1 MKGIVLSGRE
11 FDNGYMLY
19 RKGSM
24 TKDLL
29 HSKDVDAL
37 VNQGLAD
44 IDDKDLVSLS
54 DKGKEYYAQYERDKE
69 QNLKEQEVEDNLIK
83 AKEEAIDKIKENP
96 SLAVNDDKEDRVPED
111 SAEAGNS
118 DSNGSEESV
127 SGDGGD
133 TEHSEEDTEEA
144 EDTDSEGSDDSSDT
158 TEESETDEDDSEE
171 SKKEVVEEAFRELAH
186 CRNIALLDY
195 ETLTDIDYLTDNNV
209 VATEGVSDL
218 LVKVMPGINNGFK
231 TILNTIKPTS
241 FIEVLFEDSLETALG
256 KVNYVSLSRLDLPV
270 PEGLQVKYLTYLE
283 TLESSTR
290 RLTDLPKNLEDF
302 TRYVAGILTN
312 HDSRVSTVSQD
323 NLFRELDS
331 SRGVAYAAISSC
343 FSGGTRAKRK
353 YSELVDRNAD
363 WPVVESKVKAVVK
376 ELNQYDR
383 TDLIDKAK
391 HLHSLLQKVEQTSKR
406 GGFDLANP
414 NVLKTLAEGAFQLA
428 SELEYLSVLYYRVL
442 GLTKAVA
449 EDIKLI
455 KKATSN
461 NPLK

>member
-54 DKGKEYYAQYERDKE
+54 DKGKEYYARYERDKE

-83 AKEEAIDKIKENP
+83 AKEEAISKIKENP
-96 SLAVNDDKEDRVPED
+96 SLAVNDDKEDRVPAD
-111 SAEAGNS
+111 SSEAGNS
-118 DSNGSEESV
+118 DSEETDDTEEESNTSTNTSDESDTDESEEEESDEP
-127 SGDGGD
+127 S
-133 TEHSEEDTEEA
+133 ENESEED
-144 EDTDSEGSDDSSDT
+144 
-158 TEESETDEDDSEE
+158 
-171 SKKEVVEEAFRELAH
+171 KKEVVEEAFKELTH

-195 ETLTDIDYLTDNNV
+195 ETLTDIDSVTDNN
-209 VATEGVSDL
+209 VATEGVSEL

-241 FIEVLFEDSLETALG
+241 IIEVLFEDSLEVALG
-256 KVNYVSLSRLDLPV
+256 KVNYVSLSKLDLPV

-283 TLESSTR
+283 ALESSTR
-290 RLTDLPKNLEDF
+290 RLVDLPKNLEDF

-343 FSGGTRAKRK
+343 FNGGTRAKRK

-383 TDLIDKAK
+383 SDLIDKAK

-455 KKATSN
+455 KKATSI
-461 NPLK
+461 NPLKKD

>member
-44 IDDKDLVSLS
+44 IDDKNLVSLS
-54 DKGKEYYAQYERDKE
+54 DKGKEYYARYERDKE

-83 AKEEAIDKIKENP
+83 AKEEAIGKIKDNP
-96 SLAVNDDKEDRVPED
+96 SLAVNDDKEDRVPAD
-111 SAEAGNS
+111 SNEAGNS
-118 DSNGSEESV
+118 DSEETDDSEDTKEEV
-127 SGDGGD
+127 DTSGTSDNSD
-133 TEHSEEDTEEA
+133 ADDASNEEESEED
-144 EDTDSEGSDDSSDT
+144 
-158 TEESETDEDDSEE
+158 
-171 SKKEVVEEAFRELAH
+171 KKEVVEEAFKELVH

-195 ETLTDIDYLTDNNV
+195 ETLTDIDSLTDDN
-209 VATEGVSDL
+209 VATEGVSEL

-241 FIEVLFEDSLETALG
+241 IIEVLFEDSLEVALG
-256 KVNYVSLSRLDLPV
+256 KVNYVSLSKLDLPV

-283 TLESSTR
+283 ALESSTR
-290 RLTDLPKNLEDF
+290 RLIDLPKKLEDF

-343 FSGGTRAKRK
+343 FNGGTRAKRK

-363 WPVVESKVKAVVK
+363 WFVVESKVKAVVK

-383 TDLIDKAK
+383 SDLIDKAR

-442 GLTKAVA
+442 GLTKAVS

-455 KKATSN
+455 KKATSI

>member
-54 DKGKEYYAQYERDKE
+54 DKGKEYYARYERDKE

-96 SLAVNDDKEDRVPED
+96 SLAVNDDKEDRVPAD
-111 SAEAGNS
+111 SSEAGNS
-118 DSNGSEESV
+118 DS
-127 SGDGGD
+127 D
-133 TEHSEEDTEEA
+133 
-144 EDTDSEGSDDSSDT
+144 DSEGSEEETDTSTNTSDESDT
-158 TEESETDEDDSEE
+158 DDTSEEEESDEPSENDSEE
-171 SKKEVVEEAFRELAH
+171 DKKEVVEEAFKELTH

-195 ETLTDIDYLTDNNV
+195 ETLTDIDSVTDNN
-209 VATEGVSDL
+209 VATEGVSEL

-241 FIEVLFEDSLETALG
+241 IIEVLFEYSLEVALG
-256 KVNYVSLSRLDLPV
+256 KVNYVSLSKLDLPV

-283 TLESSTR
+283 ALESSTR
-290 RLTDLPKNLEDF
+290 RLVDLPKNLEDF

-343 FSGGTRAKRK
+343 FNGGTRAKRK

-383 TDLIDKAK
+383 SDLIDKAK

-455 KKATSN
+455 KKATSI

>member
-54 DKGKEYYAQYERDKE
+54 DKGKEYYARYERDKE

-83 AKEEAIDKIKENP
+83 AKEEAINKIKENP
-96 SLAVNDDKEDRVPED
+96 SLAVNDDKEDRVPAD
-111 SAEAGNS
+111 SSEAGNS
-118 DSNGSEESV
+118 DSEDTDDTEETDTSANTDDTSEEEESDEP
-127 SGDGGD
+127 SEND
-133 TEHSEEDTEEA
+133 SEED
-144 EDTDSEGSDDSSDT
+144 
-158 TEESETDEDDSEE
+158 
-171 SKKEVVEEAFRELAH
+171 KKEVVEEAFKELTH

-195 ETLTDIDYLTDNNV
+195 ETLTDIDSVTDNN
-209 VATEGVSDL
+209 VATEGVSEL

-241 FIEVLFEDSLETALG
+241 IIEVLFEDSLEVALG
-256 KVNYVSLSRLDLPV
+256 KVNYVSLSKLDLPV

-283 TLESSTR
+283 ALESSTR
-290 RLTDLPKNLEDF
+290 RLVDLPKNLEDF

-331 SRGVAYAAISSC
+331 SRGVAYASISSC
-343 FSGGTRAKRK
+343 FNGGTRAKRK

-383 TDLIDKAK
+383 SDLIDKAK

-455 KKATSN
+455 KKATSI

>member
-54 DKGKEYYAQYERDKE
+54 DKGKEYYARYERDKE

-96 SLAVNDDKEDRVPED
+96 SLAVNDDKEDRVPAD
-111 SAEAGNS
+111 SSEAGNS
-118 DSNGSEESV
+118 DSE
-127 SGDGGD
+127 D
-133 TEHSEEDTEEA
+133 TEDTEE
-144 EDTDSEGSDDSSDT
+144 ETDTNTDESSESDTDDTSEE
-158 TEESETDEDDSEE
+158 EESDEPSENDSEE
-171 SKKEVVEEAFRELAH
+171 DKKEVVEEAFKELTH

-195 ETLTDIDYLTDNNV
+195 ETLTDIDSVTDNN
-209 VATEGVSDL
+209 VATEGVSEL

-241 FIEVLFEDSLETALG
+241 IIEVLFEYSLEVALG
-256 KVNYVSLSRLDLPV
+256 KVNYVSLSKLDLPV

-283 TLESSTR
+283 ALESSTR
-290 RLTDLPKNLEDF
+290 RLVDLPKNLEDF

-331 SRGVAYAAISSC
+331 NRGVAYAAISSC
-343 FSGGTRAKRK
+343 FNGGTRAKRK

-383 TDLIDKAK
+383 SDLIDKAK

-455 KKATSN
+455 KKATSI

>member
-54 DKGKEYYAQYERDKE
+54 DKGKEYYARYERDKE

-111 SAEAGNS
+111 SSEAGNS
-118 DSNGSEESV
+118 DS
-127 SGDGGD
+127 
-133 TEHSEEDTEEA
+133 EEDTEGTE
-144 EDTDSEGSDDSSDT
+144 EDSDTDDDTSNE
-158 TEESETDEDDSEE
+158 EESNEDSESDSEE
-171 SKKEVVEEAFRELAH
+171 SKKEVVEEAFKELVH

-195 ETLTDIDYLTDNNV
+195 ETLTDIDSVTDNN
-209 VATEGVSDL
+209 VATEGVSEL

-241 FIEVLFEDSLETALG
+241 IIEVLFEDSLEVALG
-256 KVNYVSLSRLDLPV
+256 KVNYVSLSKLDLPV

-290 RLTDLPKNLEDF
+290 RLVDLPKNLEDF

-343 FSGGTRAKRK
+343 FNGGTRAKRK

-363 WPVVESKVKAVVK
+363 WTVVESKVKAVVK

-383 TDLIDKAK
+383 SDLIDKAK

-455 KKATSN
+455 KKATSI
-461 NPLK
+461 NPPK

>member
-54 DKGKEYYAQYERDKE
+54 DKGKEYYARYERDKE

-83 AKEEAIDKIKENP
+83 AKEEAISQIKENP
-96 SLAVNDDKEDRVPED
+96 SLAVNDDKEDRVPAD
-111 SAEAGNS
+111 SSEAGNS
-118 DSNGSEESV
+118 DS
-127 SGDGGD
+127 D
-133 TEHSEEDTEEA
+133 
-144 EDTDSEGSDDSSDT
+144 DSEGSE
-158 TEESETDEDDSEE
+158 EESNTSANTDDTSEEEESDEPSENDSEE
-171 SKKEVVEEAFRELAH
+171 DKKEVVEEAFKELTH

-195 ETLTDIDYLTDNNV
+195 ETLTDIDSVTDNN
-209 VATEGVSDL
+209 VATEGVSEL

-231 TILNTIKPTS
+231 TILNTIKSTS
-241 FIEVLFEDSLETALG
+241 IIEVLFEDSLEVALG
-256 KVNYVSLSRLDLPV
+256 KVNYVSLSKLDLPV

-290 RLTDLPKNLEDF
+290 RLVDLPKNLEDF

-343 FSGGTRAKRK
+343 FNGGTRAKRK

-363 WPVVESKVKAVVK
+363 WPVVESKVKVVVK

-383 TDLIDKAK
+383 SDLIDKAK

-455 KKATSN
+455 KKATSI

>member
-111 SAEAGNS
+111 SAEAGDS
-118 DSNGSEESV
+118 DSERSE
-127 SGDGGD
+127 
-133 TEHSEEDTEEA
+133 HNEEDTEE
-144 EDTDSEGSDDSSDT
+144 ETSDDTDSNEEV
-158 TEESETDEDDSEE
+158 EESETDDETNEEDDSEE

-195 ETLTDIDYLTDNNV
+195 ETLTDIDSLTDDSV

-241 FIEVLFEDSLETALG
+241 FIEVLFEDSLEAALG

-290 RLTDLPKNLEDF
+290 RLADLPKNLEDF

-363 WPVVESKVKAVVK
+363 WPVVESKVKAVAK

>member
-44 IDDKDLVSLS
+44 IDDKNLVSLS
-54 DKGKEYYAQYERDKE
+54 DKGKEYYARYERDKE

-83 AKEEAIDKIKENP
+83 AKEEAIGKIKDNP
-96 SLAVNDDKEDRVPED
+96 SLAVNDDKEDRVPDD
-111 SAEAGNS
+111 SNEAGNS
-118 DSNGSEESV
+118 DSEETDDSEDTKEEV
-127 SGDGGD
+127 DTSGTSDNSD
-133 TEHSEEDTEEA
+133 ADDASNEEESEED
-144 EDTDSEGSDDSSDT
+144 
-158 TEESETDEDDSEE
+158 
-171 SKKEVVEEAFRELAH
+171 KKEVVEEAFKELVH

-195 ETLTDIDYLTDNNV
+195 ETLTDIDSLTDDN
-209 VATEGVSDL
+209 VATEGVSEL

-241 FIEVLFEDSLETALG
+241 IIEVLFEDSLEVALG
-256 KVNYVSLSRLDLPV
+256 KVNYVSLSKLDLPV

-283 TLESSTR
+283 ALESSTR
-290 RLTDLPKNLEDF
+290 RLIDLPKNLEDF

-343 FSGGTRAKRK
+343 FNGGTRAKRK

-363 WPVVESKVKAVVK
+363 WFVVESKVKAVVK

-383 TDLIDKAK
+383 SDLIDKAR

-442 GLTKAVA
+442 GLTKAVS

-455 KKATSN
+455 KKATSI

>member
-44 IDDKDLVSLS
+44 IDDKNLVSLS
-54 DKGKEYYAQYERDKE
+54 DKGKEYYARYERDKE

-83 AKEEAIDKIKENP
+83 AKEEAIGKIKDNP
-96 SLAVNDDKEDRVPED
+96 SLAVNDDKEDRVPAD
-111 SAEAGNS
+111 SNEAGNS
-118 DSNGSEESV
+118 DSEETDDSEDTKEEV
-127 SGDGGD
+127 DTSGTSDNSD
-133 TEHSEEDTEEA
+133 ADDASNEEESEED
-144 EDTDSEGSDDSSDT
+144 
-158 TEESETDEDDSEE
+158 
-171 SKKEVVEEAFRELAH
+171 KKEVVEEAFKELVH

-195 ETLTDIDYLTDNNV
+195 ETLTDIDSLTDDN
-209 VATEGVSDL
+209 VATEGVSEL

-241 FIEVLFEDSLETALG
+241 IIEVLFEDSLEVALG
-256 KVNYVSLSRLDLPV
+256 KVNYVSLSKLDLPV

-283 TLESSTR
+283 ALESSTR
-290 RLTDLPKNLEDF
+290 RLIDLPKNLEDF

-343 FSGGTRAKRK
+343 FNGGTRAKRK

-363 WPVVESKVKAVVK
+363 WSVVESKVKAVVK

-383 TDLIDKAK
+383 SDLIDKAR

-442 GLTKAVA
+442 GLTKAVS

-455 KKATSN
+455 KKATSI

>member
-111 SAEAGNS
+111 SAEAGDS
-118 DSNGSEESV
+118 DSERSE
-127 SGDGGD
+127 D
-133 TEHSEEDTEEA
+133 TEHNEEDTEE
-144 EDTDSEGSDDSSDT
+144 ETSDDTDSNEEV
-158 TEESETDEDDSEE
+158 EESETDEDNEEDDSEE

-195 ETLTDIDYLTDNNV
+195 ETLTDIDSLTDDSV

-241 FIEVLFEDSLETALG
+241 FIEVLFEDSLEAALG

-290 RLTDLPKNLEDF
+290 RLADLPKNLEDF

-363 WPVVESKVKAVVK
+363 WPVVESKVKAVAK

>member
-44 IDDKDLVSLS
+44 IDDKNLVSLS
-54 DKGKEYYAQYERDKE
+54 DKGKEYYARYERDKE

-83 AKEEAIDKIKENP
+83 AKEEAIGKIKDNP
-96 SLAVNDDKEDRVPED
+96 SLAVNDDKEDRVPAD
-111 SAEAGNS
+111 SNEAGNS
-118 DSNGSEESV
+118 DSEETDDSEDTKEEV
-127 SGDGGD
+127 DTSGTSDNSD
-133 TEHSEEDTEEA
+133 ADDASNEEESEED
-144 EDTDSEGSDDSSDT
+144 
-158 TEESETDEDDSEE
+158 
-171 SKKEVVEEAFRELAH
+171 KKEVVEEAFKELVH

-195 ETLTDIDYLTDNNV
+195 ETLTDIDSLTDDN
-209 VATEGVSDL
+209 VATEGVSEL

-241 FIEVLFEDSLETALG
+241 IIEVLFEDSLEVALG
-256 KVNYVSLSRLDLPV
+256 KVNYVSLSKLDLPV

-283 TLESSTR
+283 ALESSTR
-290 RLTDLPKNLEDF
+290 RLIDLPKNLEDF

-343 FSGGTRAKRK
+343 FNGGTRAKRK

-363 WPVVESKVKAVVK
+363 WSVVESKVKAVVK

-383 TDLIDKAK
+383 SDLIDKAK

-442 GLTKAVA
+442 GLTKAVS

-455 KKATSN
+455 KKATSI

>member
-54 DKGKEYYAQYERDKE
+54 DKGKEYYARYERDKE

-83 AKEEAIDKIKENP
+83 AKEEAISKIKDNP
-96 SLAVNDDKEDRVPED
+96 SLAVNDDKEDRVPAD
-111 SAEAGNS
+111 SSEAGNS
-118 DSNGSEESV
+118 DSEDTDDTEEESNT
-127 SGDGGD
+127 STNTSDESD
-133 TEHSEEDTEEA
+133 TDDASADEESDEPSENESEED
-144 EDTDSEGSDDSSDT
+144 
-158 TEESETDEDDSEE
+158 
-171 SKKEVVEEAFRELAH
+171 KKEVVEEAFKELVH

-195 ETLTDIDYLTDNNV
+195 ETLTDIDSVTDNS
-209 VATEGVSDL
+209 VATEGVSEL

-241 FIEVLFEDSLETALG
+241 IIEVLFEDSLEVALG
-256 KVNYVSLSRLDLPV
+256 KVNYVSLSKLDLPV

-283 TLESSTR
+283 ALESSTR
-290 RLTDLPKNLEDF
+290 RLVDLPKNLEDF

-343 FSGGTRAKRK
+343 FNGGTRAKRK
-353 YSELVDRNAD
+353 YSELLDRNAD

-383 TDLIDKAK
+383 SDLIDKAK

-455 KKATSN
+455 KKATSI

>member
-54 DKGKEYYAQYERDKE
+54 DKGKEYYARYERDKE

-83 AKEEAIDKIKENP
+83 AKEEAISKIKDNP
-96 SLAVNDDKEDRVPED
+96 SLAVNDDKEDRVPAD
-111 SAEAGNS
+111 SNEAGNS
-118 DSNGSEESV
+118 DSEETDDSEDTKEEADTSDTDESEEESDESSENGSEE
-127 SGDGGD
+127 D
-133 TEHSEEDTEEA
+133 
-144 EDTDSEGSDDSSDT
+144 
-158 TEESETDEDDSEE
+158 
-171 SKKEVVEEAFRELAH
+171 KKEVVEEAFKELIH

-195 ETLTDIDYLTDNNV
+195 ETLTDIDSVTDND
-209 VATEGVSDL
+209 VATEGVSEL

-241 FIEVLFEDSLETALG
+241 IIEVLFEDSLEVALG
-256 KVNYVSLSRLDLPV
+256 KVNYVSLSKLDLPV

-283 TLESSTR
+283 ALESSTR
-290 RLTDLPKNLEDF
+290 RLVDLPKNLEDF

-343 FSGGTRAKRK
+343 FNGGTRAKRK

-363 WPVVESKVKAVVK
+363 WPLVESKVKAVVK

-383 TDLIDKAK
+383 SDLIDKAK
-391 HLHSLLQKVEQTSKR
+391 HLLSLLQKVEQTSKR

-442 GLTKAVA
+442 GLTKAVS

-455 KKATSN
+455 KKATSI

>member
-54 DKGKEYYAQYERDKE
+54 DKGKEYYARYERDKE

-96 SLAVNDDKEDRVPED
+96 SLAVNDDKEDRVPAD
-111 SAEAGNS
+111 SNEAGNS
-118 DSNGSEESV
+118 DS
-127 SGDGGD
+127 
-133 TEHSEEDTEEA
+133 EDT
-144 EDTDSEGSDDSSDT
+144 
-158 TEESETDEDDSEE
+158 DDSEE
-171 SKKEVVEEAFRELAH
+171 ETDTSADDSSNTEEDSSEEESDESSENESEEDKKEVVEEAFKELTH

-195 ETLTDIDYLTDNNV
+195 ETLTDIDSVTDNN
-209 VATEGVSDL
+209 VATEGVSEL

-241 FIEVLFEDSLETALG
+241 IIEVLFEDSLEVALG
-256 KVNYVSLSRLDLPV
+256 KVNYVSLSKLDLPV

-283 TLESSTR
+283 ALESSTR
-290 RLTDLPKNLEDF
+290 RLVDLPKNLEDF

-343 FSGGTRAKRK
+343 FNGGTRAKRK

-383 TDLIDKAK
+383 SDLIDKAK

-455 KKATSN
+455 KKATSI

>member
-111 SAEAGNS
+111 SAEAGDS
-118 DSNGSEESV
+118 DSERSE
-127 SGDGGD
+127 DG
-133 TEHSEEDTEEA
+133 EEDTEE
-144 EDTDSEGSDDSSDT
+144 ETSDDTDSNEEV
-158 TEESETDEDDSEE
+158 EESETDDETNEEDDSEE

-195 ETLTDIDYLTDNNV
+195 ETLTDIDSLTDDSV

-241 FIEVLFEDSLETALG
+241 FIEVLFEDSLEAALG

-290 RLTDLPKNLEDF
+290 RLADLPKNLEDF

-363 WPVVESKVKAVVK
+363 WPVVESKVKAVAK

>member
-54 DKGKEYYAQYERDKE
+54 DKGKEYYARYERDKE

-83 AKEEAIDKIKENP
+83 AKEEAISKIKENP
-96 SLAVNDDKEDRVPED
+96 SLAVNDDKEDRVPAD
-111 SAEAGNS
+111 SNEAGNS
-118 DSNGSEESV
+118 DSEDTDDTEEESNTSTNTSDESDTDESEEEESDEP
-127 SGDGGD
+127 S
-133 TEHSEEDTEEA
+133 ENESEED
-144 EDTDSEGSDDSSDT
+144 
-158 TEESETDEDDSEE
+158 
-171 SKKEVVEEAFRELAH
+171 KKEVVEEAFKELTH

-195 ETLTDIDYLTDNNV
+195 ETLTDIDSVTDNN
-209 VATEGVSDL
+209 VATEGVSEL

-241 FIEVLFEDSLETALG
+241 IIEVLFEDSLEVALG
-256 KVNYVSLSRLDLPV
+256 KVNYVSLSKLDLPV

-283 TLESSTR
+283 ALESSTR
-290 RLTDLPKNLEDF
+290 RLVDLPKNLEDF

-343 FSGGTRAKRK
+343 FNGGTRAKRK

-383 TDLIDKAK
+383 SDLIDKAK

-455 KKATSN
+455 KKATSI

>member
-54 DKGKEYYAQYERDKE
+54 DKGKEYYARYERDKE

-83 AKEEAIDKIKENP
+83 AKEEAINKIKENP
-96 SLAVNDDKEDRVPED
+96 SLAVNDDKEDRVPAD
-111 SAEAGNS
+111 SSEAGNS
-118 DSNGSEESV
+118 DSEETDDSEESNT
-127 SGDGGD
+127 STNTSD
-133 TEHSEEDTEEA
+133 ES
-144 EDTDSEGSDDSSDT
+144 DTDDASAD
-158 TEESETDEDDSEE
+158 EESDEPSEDDSEE
-171 SKKEVVEEAFRELAH
+171 DKKEVVEEAFKELVH

-195 ETLTDIDYLTDNNV
+195 ETLTDIDSVTDNN
-209 VATEGVSDL
+209 VATEGVSEL

-241 FIEVLFEDSLETALG
+241 IIEVLIEDSLEVALG
-256 KVNYVSLSRLDLPV
+256 KVNYVSLSKLDLPV

-283 TLESSTR
+283 ALESSTR
-290 RLTDLPKNLEDF
+290 RLVDLPKNLEDF

-343 FSGGTRAKRK
+343 FNGGTRAKRK

-383 TDLIDKAK
+383 SDLIDKAK

-455 KKATSN
+455 KKATSI

>member
-54 DKGKEYYAQYERDKE
+54 DKGKEYYARYERDKE

-83 AKEEAIDKIKENP
+83 AKEEAISKIKENP
-96 SLAVNDDKEDRVPED
+96 SLAVNDDKEDRVPAD
-111 SAEAGNS
+111 SSEAGNS
-118 DSNGSEESV
+118 DSEDTDDTEEESNTSTNTSDESDTDESEEEESDEP
-127 SGDGGD
+127 S
-133 TEHSEEDTEEA
+133 ENESEED
-144 EDTDSEGSDDSSDT
+144 
-158 TEESETDEDDSEE
+158 
-171 SKKEVVEEAFRELAH
+171 KKEVVEEAFKELTH

-195 ETLTDIDYLTDNNV
+195 ETLTDIDSVTDNN
-209 VATEGVSDL
+209 VATEGVSEL

-241 FIEVLFEDSLETALG
+241 IIEVLFEDSLEVALG
-256 KVNYVSLSRLDLPV
+256 KVNYVSLSKLDLPV

-283 TLESSTR
+283 ALESSTK
-290 RLTDLPKNLEDF
+290 RLVDLPKNLEDF

-343 FSGGTRAKRK
+343 FNGGTRAKRK

-383 TDLIDKAK
+383 SDLIDKAK

-455 KKATSN
+455 KKATSI

>member
-54 DKGKEYYAQYERDKE
+54 DKGKEYYARYERDKE

-83 AKEEAIDKIKENP
+83 AKEEAISKIKDNP
-96 SLAVNDDKEDRVPED
+96 SLAVNDDKEDRVPAD
-111 SAEAGNS
+111 SSEAGNS
-118 DSNGSEESV
+118 DSEDTDDTEEESNTSTNTSDESDTDESEEEESDE
-127 SGDGGD
+127 SS
-133 TEHSEEDTEEA
+133 ENESEED
-144 EDTDSEGSDDSSDT
+144 
-158 TEESETDEDDSEE
+158 
-171 SKKEVVEEAFRELAH
+171 KKEVVEEAFKELTH

-195 ETLTDIDYLTDNNV
+195 ETLTDIDSVTDNN
-209 VATEGVSDL
+209 VATEGVSEL

-241 FIEVLFEDSLETALG
+241 IIEVLFEDSLEVALG
-256 KVNYVSLSRLDLPV
+256 KVNYVSLSKLDLPV

-283 TLESSTR
+283 ALESSTR
-290 RLTDLPKNLEDF
+290 RLVDLPKNLEDF

-343 FSGGTRAKRK
+343 FNGGTRAKRK

-383 TDLIDKAK
+383 SDLIDKAK

-455 KKATSN
+455 KKATSI

>member
-54 DKGKEYYAQYERDKE
+54 DKGKEYYARYERDKE

-83 AKEEAIDKIKENP
+83 AKEEAISKIKENP

-111 SAEAGNS
+111 SSEAGNS
-118 DSNGSEESV
+118 DSEGTEGTEEADTSNTDESDTDNETDESNEDSENE
-127 SGDGGD
+127 
-133 TEHSEEDTEEA
+133 SEED
-144 EDTDSEGSDDSSDT
+144 
-158 TEESETDEDDSEE
+158 
-171 SKKEVVEEAFRELAH
+171 KKEVVEEAFKELVH

-195 ETLTDIDYLTDNNV
+195 ETLTDIDSVTDNS
-209 VATEGVSDL
+209 VATEGVSEL

-241 FIEVLFEDSLETALG
+241 IIEVLFEDSLEVALG
-256 KVNYVSLSRLDLPV
+256 KVNYVSLSKLDLPV

-290 RLTDLPKNLEDF
+290 RLVDLPKNLEDF

-343 FSGGTRAKRK
+343 FNGGTRAKRK

-363 WPVVESKVKAVVK
+363 WPVVETKVKAVVK

-383 TDLIDKAK
+383 SDLIDKAK

-455 KKATSN
+455 KKATSI

>member
-54 DKGKEYYAQYERDKE
+54 DKGKEYYARYERDKE

-83 AKEEAIDKIKENP
+83 AKEEAISKIKENP
-96 SLAVNDDKEDRVPED
+96 SLAVNDDKEDRVPAD
-111 SAEAGNS
+111 SNEAGNS
-118 DSNGSEESV
+118 DSEDTDDTEEESNTSDESDTDESEEEESDEP
-127 SGDGGD
+127 S
-133 TEHSEEDTEEA
+133 ENESEED
-144 EDTDSEGSDDSSDT
+144 
-158 TEESETDEDDSEE
+158 
-171 SKKEVVEEAFRELAH
+171 KKEVVEEAFKELVH

-195 ETLTDIDYLTDNNV
+195 ETLTDIDSVTDNN
-209 VATEGVSDL
+209 VATEGVSEL

-241 FIEVLFEDSLETALG
+241 IIEVLFEDSLEVALG
-256 KVNYVSLSRLDLPV
+256 KVNYVSLSKLDLPV

-283 TLESSTR
+283 ALESSTK
-290 RLTDLPKNLEDF
+290 RLVDLPKNLEDF

-343 FSGGTRAKRK
+343 FNGGTRAKRK

-363 WPVVESKVKAVVK
+363 WSVVESKVKAVVK

-383 TDLIDKAK
+383 SDLIDKAK

-455 KKATSN
+455 KKATSI

>member
-54 DKGKEYYAQYERDKE
+54 DKGKEYYARYERDKE

-83 AKEEAIDKIKENP
+83 AKEEAISKIKENP
-96 SLAVNDDKEDRVPED
+96 SLAVNDDKEDRVPAD
-111 SAEAGNS
+111 SSEAGNS
-118 DSNGSEESV
+118 DSEDTDDTEEESNTSTNTSDESDTDESEEEESDEP
-127 SGDGGD
+127 S
-133 TEHSEEDTEEA
+133 ENESEED
-144 EDTDSEGSDDSSDT
+144 
-158 TEESETDEDDSEE
+158 
-171 SKKEVVEEAFRELAH
+171 KKEVVEEAFKELTH

-195 ETLTDIDYLTDNNV
+195 ETLTDIDSVTDNN
-209 VATEGVSDL
+209 VATEGVSEL

-241 FIEVLFEDSLETALG
+241 IIEVLFEDSLEVALG
-256 KVNYVSLSRLDLPV
+256 KVNYVSLSKLDLSV

-283 TLESSTR
+283 ALESSTK
-290 RLTDLPKNLEDF
+290 RLVDLPKNLEDF

-343 FSGGTRAKRK
+343 FNGGTRAKRK

-383 TDLIDKAK
+383 SDLIDKAK

-455 KKATSN
+455 KKATSI

>member
-111 SAEAGNS
+111 SAEAGDS
-118 DSNGSEESV
+118 DSERSE
-127 SGDGGD
+127 DG
-133 TEHSEEDTEEA
+133 EEDTEE
-144 EDTDSEGSDDSSDT
+144 ETSDDTDSNEEV
-158 TEESETDEDDSEE
+158 EESETDDETNEEDDSEE

-195 ETLTDIDYLTDNNV
+195 ETLTDIDSLTDDSV

-241 FIEVLFEDSLETALG
+241 FIEVLFEDSLEAALG
-256 KVNYVSLSRLDLPV
+256 NVNYVSLSRLDLPV

-290 RLTDLPKNLEDF
+290 RLADLPKNLEDF

-363 WPVVESKVKAVVK
+363 WPVVESKVKAVAK

>member
-54 DKGKEYYAQYERDKE
+54 DKGKEYYARYERDKE

-96 SLAVNDDKEDRVPED
+96 SLAVNDDKEDRVPTD
-111 SAEAGNS
+111 SSEAGNS
-118 DSNGSEESV
+118 DSEDTEDSDNSDTDDASADEEEAEEEESDE
-127 SGDGGD
+127 SN
-133 TEHSEEDTEEA
+133 ENESEED
-144 EDTDSEGSDDSSDT
+144 
-158 TEESETDEDDSEE
+158 
-171 SKKEVVEEAFRELAH
+171 KKEVVEEAFKELVH

-195 ETLTDIDYLTDNNV
+195 ETLTDIDSVTDNN
-209 VATEGVSDL
+209 VATEGVSEL

-241 FIEVLFEDSLETALG
+241 IIEVLFEDSLEVALG
-256 KVNYVSLSRLDLPV
+256 KVNYVSLSKLDLPV

-283 TLESSTR
+283 ALESSTR
-290 RLTDLPKNLEDF
+290 RLVDLPKNLEDF

-343 FSGGTRAKRK
+343 FNGGTRAKRK
-353 YSELVDRNAD
+353 YNELVDRNAD

-383 TDLIDKAK
+383 SDLIDKAK

-442 GLTKAVA
+442 GLTKAVS

-455 KKATSN
+455 KKATSI

>member
-44 IDDKDLVSLS
+44 IDDKNLVSLS
-54 DKGKEYYAQYERDKE
+54 DKGKEYYARYERDKE

-83 AKEEAIDKIKENP
+83 AKEEAIGKIKDNP
-96 SLAVNDDKEDRVPED
+96 SLAVNDDKEDRVPAD
-111 SAEAGNS
+111 SNEAGNS
-118 DSNGSEESV
+118 DSEETDDSEDTKEEV
-127 SGDGGD
+127 DTSGTSDNSD
-133 TEHSEEDTEEA
+133 ADDASNEEESEED
-144 EDTDSEGSDDSSDT
+144 
-158 TEESETDEDDSEE
+158 
-171 SKKEVVEEAFRELAH
+171 KKEVVEEAFKELVH

-195 ETLTDIDYLTDNNV
+195 ETLTDIDSLTDDN
-209 VATEGVSDL
+209 VATEGVSEL

-241 FIEVLFEDSLETALG
+241 IIEVLFEDSLEVALG
-256 KVNYVSLSRLDLPV
+256 KVNYVSLSKLDLPV

-283 TLESSTR
+283 ALESSTR
-290 RLTDLPKNLEDF
+290 RLIDLPKNLEDF

-343 FSGGTRAKRK
+343 FNGGTRAKRK

-363 WPVVESKVKAVVK
+363 WFVVESKVKAVVK

-383 TDLIDKAK
+383 SDLIDKAR

-442 GLTKAVA
+442 GLTKAVS

-455 KKATSN
+455 KKATSI